1 MYPFIKRGMDI
12 FFVILFLPLWL
23 PVMVVLAV
31 LVTTTSRGGIFF
43 KQQRFGKNQRLFSIY
58 KFRSMK
64 INTPKDVPTDQL
76 ANPQQY
82 ITKVGR
88 VLRKLS
94 LDELPQLI
102 NILKGDMSLVGPRP
116 ALYNQLDLI
125 ALREKNGSNAVPVG
139 LTGLA
144 QIKGRD
150 ELPLEE
156 KAAYDGEYARR
167 MGFLFD
173 IKILLATVFKAISGS
188 GVKVN

>member
-1 MYPFIKRGMDI
+1 MDI
-12 FFVILFLPLWL
+12 FFIILSMPLWL
-23 PVMVVLAV
+23 PLMLVLAV
-31 LVTTTSRGGIFF
+31 LVKGTSRGGIFF
-43 KQQRFGKNQRLFSIY
+43 KQQRFGKNQKLFTIY

-64 INTPKDVPTDQL
+64 ISTPKDVPTDQL
-76 ANPQQY
+76 TNPKQY
-82 ITKVGR
+82 ITGVGR

-94 LDELPQLI
+94 LDELPQLL

-116 ALYNQLDLI
+116 ALYNQHDLI
-125 ALREKNGSNAVPVG
+125 ALREKNGANAVPVG

-150 ELPLEE
+150 ELPLTE
-156 KAAYDGEYARR
+156 KAAYDGEYARH

-173 IKILLATVFKAISGS
+173 IKILFATIFKAISGS

>member
-1 MYPFIKRGMDI
+1 MDI